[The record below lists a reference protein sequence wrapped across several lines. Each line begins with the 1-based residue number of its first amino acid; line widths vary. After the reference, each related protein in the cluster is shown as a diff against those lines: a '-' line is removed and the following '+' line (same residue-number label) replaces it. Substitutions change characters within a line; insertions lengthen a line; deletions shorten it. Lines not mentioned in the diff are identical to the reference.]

1 MACHIK
7 EYEEQLHRLC
17 PILLTLAAPIYVCFI
32 YLQVLFPLYMFY
44 FFFLPVFVI
53 VKTYFIFVLHLKS
66 QVKED
71 PKYLMK
77 KLLILDGMGI

>member
-17 PILLTLAAPIYVCFI
+17 PILLTLAAPIYVCFV

-44 FFFLPVFVI
+44 FFFSPCVCYSENELYFRFTPEKSSQGRSEIPNEKVI
-53 VKTYFIFVLHLKS
+53 NT
-66 QVKED
+66 
-71 PKYLMK
+71 
-77 KLLILDGMGI
+77 